1 MKVTRT
7 LYNVNGNLVTERE
20 LNAARKVLPDI
31 EATEETYTLE
41 ITKEEFMER
50 AVKVE
55 KYCTA

>member
-7 LYNVNGNLVTERE
+7 FYNVNGYLVTERE

-31 EATEETYTLE
+31 EAAEETYIME

-50 AVKVE
+50 SEKVG
-55 KYCTA
+55 K

>member
-7 LYNVNGNLVTERE
+7 LYNVNGNIVTERE

-31 EATEETYTLE
+31 EAAEETYSME

-50 AVKVE
+50 AEKVE
-55 KYCTA
+55 K